1 MRNGGS
7 GGGLIAGIIAVIG
20 IVLFILSRGSASG
33 FLHTIGTII
42 LIVVIVAVVALVLLI
57 IFAAFAL
64 KKWWILALIIPV
76 IFREYQ
82 YVNMPKQKKLRFN
95 RIFWAPEL
103 ILVFALSV
111 YCIYRGM
118 NDPFLYF
125 RF

>member
-1 MRNGGS
+1 MMQNRQKYQ
-7 GGGLIAGIIAVIG
+7 IAQFFWI
-20 IVLFILSRGSASG
+20 FES
-33 FLHTIGTII
+33 
-42 LIVVIVAVVALVLLI
+42 LLI